1 MNTKAAAIKTI
12 AFCLN
17 IVNAGHNTRRW
28 FETDETIAPLLILV
42 AQIAFLAAALTV
54 KHAVLGVVKF
64 VRLAQLAFQFYC
76 EETVAAAVEVAEVAI
91 ANGELLLLP
100 AAKEFDQALFD
111 EVIGWSKERW
121 SQLAA

>member
-1 MNTKAAAIKTI
+1 MNAKTATIKTI

-17 IVNAGHNTRRW
+17 IVNAGRATRRW
-28 FETDETIAPLLILV
+28 FETDEIIAPLLILV
-42 AQIAFLAAALTV
+42 AQIAFLAAALTA

-64 VRLAQLAFQFYC
+64 FRLAQLGFEFYC
-76 EETVAAAVEVAEVAI
+76 EEAVAAAVEVAEVAI
-91 ANGELLLLP
+91 ANEDLLLLP
-100 AAKEFDQALFD
+100 AAKEFDQAMFD